1 MKSVPYLVY
10 SLPRLQEQWYPE
22 LKALVDRVNERF
34 SAAFERIHCAGEV
47 HIEEHEDYAQWAIQ
61 ILVKFRSS
69 EELQRL
75 TGQRQSGGVSDIRPL
90 CVAFID
96 SGVKERSLT
105 TILYLMSLTGLAK
118 TPFALVDEI
127 NQVRSIL

>member
-1 MKSVPYLVY
+1 MKGVL
-10 SLPRLQEQWYPE
+10 LLCLLFLLQQQWYPE

-47 HIEEHEDYAQWAIQ
+47 HIEEHEDYAQWSIQ

-75 TGQRQSGGVSDIRPL
+75 TGQRQSGGVSSISFCPL
-90 CVAFID
+90 HSVTFT
-96 SGVKERSLT
+96 SRSV
-105 TILYLMSLTGLAK
+105 
-118 TPFALVDEI
+118 P
-127 NQVRSIL
+127 